1 MRIRSVMKSV
11 WTAAGFSAL
20 LAVAV
25 TGAAAPAVAAPACWS
40 ANLVQAAKLRQL
52 DVMLMVG
59 SLRCRGTAQD
69 YRAAYDRFLLRH
81 RPLLGK
87 ANLAILG
94 EMRGQLGSVGALQAL
109 DQASVR
115 MANRYGEQAGYG
127 CGDLG
132 AVTAALADSGSEAL
146 PNAAET
152 LVGEDVALE
161 ACPLQIAVA
170 QAPARRR

>member
-1 MRIRSVMKSV
+1 MHFRKLMN
-11 WTAAGFSAL
+11 TFC
-20 LAVAV
+20 
-25 TGAAAPAVAAPACWS
+25 GAALAGALMATSTAPAMAAPTCWS
-40 ANLVQAAKLRQL
+40 ADLVRAAKLRQL

-81 RPLLGK
+81 RPLLGN

-94 EMRGQLGSVGALQAL
+94 EMRVRLGSVGALQAL

-127 CGDLG
+127 CADL
-132 AVTAALADSGSEAL
+132 AELTAALADSADGAL
-146 PNAAET
+146 PHAAEM
-152 LVGEDVALE
+152 LVGEDVALV
-161 ACPLQIAVA
+161 ACPVQVAAVDL
-170 QAPARRR
+170 PVRRK